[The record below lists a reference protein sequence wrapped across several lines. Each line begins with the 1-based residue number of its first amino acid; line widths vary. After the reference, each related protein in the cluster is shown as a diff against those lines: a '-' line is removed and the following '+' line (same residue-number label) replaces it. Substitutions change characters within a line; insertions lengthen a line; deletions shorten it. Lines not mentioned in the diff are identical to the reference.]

1 MRRVVVVGHGMVG
14 SRFVEELVGADP
26 DVVVTVLGKEPLPA
40 YNRVL
45 LSSVVAGAKSPQAL
59 GLAGPAHPRVEVL
72 TGVAAAGIACR
83 LSGPNRTNPGASRCF
98 TINCASAA
106 ANSRPQVN
114 LLPSPSPKS
123 IEALVSRKI
132 WPLRLVS
139 SSNCF
144 TYNSSVRAQTFQ
156 SK

>member
-72 TGVAAAGIACR
+72 TGVAAAGIDR
-83 LSGPNRTNPGASRCF
+83 ERRVVHGR
-98 TINCASAA
+98 
-106 ANSRPQVN
+106 
-114 LLPSPSPKS
+114 
-123 IEALVSRKI
+123 
-132 WPLRLVS
+132 
-139 SSNCF
+139 
-144 TYNSSVRAQTFQ
+144 
-156 SK
+156 